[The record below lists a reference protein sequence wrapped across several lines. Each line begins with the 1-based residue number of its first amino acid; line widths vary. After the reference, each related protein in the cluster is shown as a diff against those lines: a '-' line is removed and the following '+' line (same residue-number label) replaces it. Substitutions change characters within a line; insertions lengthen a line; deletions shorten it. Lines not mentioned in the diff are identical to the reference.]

1 MSWINDKVII
11 ITGASEGIG
20 EALAKR
26 LGPGNTVVIAARRI
40 EKLKEVAAH
49 INANG
54 GRAHAVACD
63 VSDQAQCEALVEET
77 IKMFGVIDIVVNNA
91 GISMH
96 AWFEDITDLST
107 YEKLFRTNV
116 MSMIWITHKAL
127 PHLKVRDG
135 LIVGVS
141 SLAGKTGVPART
153 TYCTSKFAMSGF
165 MEALRIELMDTGVD
179 VCGIFP
185 GVVDTEIRR
194 NGLNAEGQRAGISG
208 LTETGAMTVDEC
220 VDEMVQAMEDRKRE
234 WVMTSKAR
242 LGLRLKPFFPQ
253 MIDQMAKNALDENH
267 GGPKS

>member
-1 MSWINDKVII
+1 MTWMNNKVII

-20 EALAKR
+20 AALAR
-26 LGPGNTVVIAARRI
+26 ALGPGNQLVLAARQTD
-40 EKLKEVAAH
+40 KLKELAAF

-54 GRAHAVACD
+54 GRAHAVTCD
-63 VSDQAQCEALVEET
+63 VSDQAQCESLVEET
-77 IKMFGVIDIVVNNA
+77 VKMFGAIDIVVNNA
-91 GISMH
+91 GVSMH

-107 YEKLFRTNV
+107 FERLFRINV

-165 MEALRIELMDTGVD
+165 MEALRIELLDTGVD

-194 NGLNAEGQRAGISG
+194 NGLNADGTRAGVSG
-208 LTETGAMTVDEC
+208 LKEADAMSVEEC
-220 VDEMVQAMEDRKRE
+220 VQEILAAMEARKRE
-234 WVMTSKAR
+234 CVMTGKGK
-242 LGLRLKPFFPQ
+242 LGLMLKPFMPQ
-253 MIDQMAKNALDENH
+253 WIDHMALKALDDKT
-267 GGPKS
+267 GGPRH